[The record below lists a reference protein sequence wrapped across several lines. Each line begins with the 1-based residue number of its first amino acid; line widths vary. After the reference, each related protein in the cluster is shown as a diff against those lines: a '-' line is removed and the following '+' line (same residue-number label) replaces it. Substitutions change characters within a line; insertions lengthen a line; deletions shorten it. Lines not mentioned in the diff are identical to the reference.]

1 MLMPVGRPVSAIA
14 AGYLALFAILP
25 LIGLLPAIAAIICGV
40 VALRRIRQDPSL
52 VGKGRAWF
60 GIIFSSLTILA
71 TVVFIIVVVVTDMQ
85 RARPLE
91 RLKDVHG
98 RRHPHRPERRSAD
111 DRFAR
116 FRLIGWW
123 DQERLAAARVLVIGA
138 GALGNE
144 IIKNLALLGVGR
156 VFVADRDR
164 IELSNLSRSV
174 LFREVGLRSRQGR
187 GRCRAGPRALPR
199 RSRVHGCDGNI
210 VYDLGLGVYR
220 WADVIIGGLDNREA
234 RVAINQAAAKV
245 GKPWIDGA
253 IERLDGV
260 ARVFDPATGPCYEC
274 TMSDVDWKM
283 LEARRSCALLSRDEM
298 EQGKVPTTP
307 TTSSVIAGI
316 QVQEAVKMLHGLDT
330 LSGQGFVFDGTAHQ
344 SYIVTYSRL
353 DDCPSHDAIE
363 PIDELRGASA
373 TSRPANCSTACE
385 PISDAAAVVE
395 FNHDL
400 LSSLTCAACDRNVSA
415 AAHRSAK

>member
-1 MLMPVGRPVSAIA
+1 MTE
-14 AGYLALFAILP
+14 ALHIDL
-25 LIGLLPAIAAIICGV
+25 GTT
-40 VALRRIRQDPSL
+40 RDR
-52 VGKGRAWF
+52 
-60 GIIFSSLTILA
+60 
-71 TVVFIIVVVVTDMQ
+71 
-85 RARPLE
+85 E
-91 RLKDVHG
+91 
-98 RRHPHRPERRSAD
+98 

-123 DQERLAAARVLVIGA
+123 DQARLAAAKVLVIGA

-144 IIKNLALLGVGR
+144 IVKNLALLGVGR
-156 VFVADRDR
+156 VLVADRDR

-174 LFREVGLRSRQGR
+174 LFREEDCGR
-187 GRCRAGPRALPR
+187 GKALVASARARELFPAM
-199 RSRVHGCDGNI
+199 RVQSFEGNV

-220 WADVIIGGLDNREA
+220 WADVILAGLDNREA
-234 RVAINQAAAKV
+234 RVAINQSAAKV

-274 TMSDVDWKM
+274 TMSEVDWKM

-316 QVQEAVKMLHGLDT
+316 QVQEAVKMLHGLDS
-330 LSGQGFVFDGTAHQ
+330 LAGRGFVFDGTSHQ
-344 SYIVTYSRL
+344 SYVVTYTRL
-353 DDCPSHDAIE
+353 ADCPSHD
-363 PIDELRGASA
+363 PIGPVVALPARAEELTAGELLERVSA
-373 TSRPANCSTACE
+373 DLGPTAV
-385 PISDAAAVVE
+385 IE

-400 LSSLTCAACDRNVSA
+400 LESLTCVPCNRTYPLLASLGKVTQAQAACPACGEPCAPNLYHSIGAGSTLLGHALADLGVPPWDIVVGRAGDKQQGYELAGDRAQLLGPVANEEEQ
-415 AAHRSAK
+415 R